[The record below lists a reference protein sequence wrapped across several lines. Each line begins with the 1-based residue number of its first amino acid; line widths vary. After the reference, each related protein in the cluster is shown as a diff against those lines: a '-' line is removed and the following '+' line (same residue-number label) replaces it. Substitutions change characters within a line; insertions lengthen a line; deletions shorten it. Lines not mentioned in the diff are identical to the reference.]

1 MKKDGPAGHRA
12 PGIRLSVGAEQT
24 VFAPPSGAADAGAGR
39 VALPAR
45 MPRTPSP
52 PVTAVPGAVGSD
64 RYSGQHRDRGAQ
76 EVPVGLKQDKLQMG
90 ELERMVMGVL
100 WDQRGW
106 LTPGEVHRVLSAKRT
121 LAYTTVMTILVR
133 LWQKGRLER
142 QRDGRAFAYRAL
154 QSREEHAAT
163 AMAKLLRDVEDRPT
177 ALAYF
182 LRSLSAADRAQLR
195 RTLRGQGER

>member
-1 MKKDGPAGHRA
+1 
-12 PGIRLSVGAEQT
+12 
-24 VFAPPSGAADAGAGR
+24 
-39 VALPAR
+39 
-45 MPRTPSP
+45 
-52 PVTAVPGAVGSD
+52 
-64 RYSGQHRDRGAQ
+64 
-76 EVPVGLKQDKLQMG
+76 MG

-106 LTPGEVHRVLSAKRT
+106 LTPGEVHKVLSAKRS

-142 QRDGRAFAYRAL
+142 QRDGRAFAYRAV
-154 QSREEHAAT
+154 QSREEHAAN